1 MTLIS
6 NNPPPHHHLVRHSSA
21 NWIISLF
28 TTWWV
33 THSILGLV
41 LSISSTWSSSQLSS
55 SLYWSNVLFYIW
67 RVCQTSN
74 ENQTIADS
82 ITPTF
87 SIIVIIVNIN
97 IVVIVINNVITTIV
111 FIAVSKCFC
120 HWGFRDVWLEYS
132 RIQRLEPTT
141 KCGASWNRWA
151 FWAIIVFK
159 RINSILIWSIEMKLR
174 NDTTL
179 IWMKCPRSTRWP
191 IQKTWWSKDETVER
205 WKNHVADIF
214 FVYS

>member
-1 MTLIS
+1 MYHHHH
-6 NNPPPHHHLVRHSSA
+6 HHHLYCTDLMSC
-21 NWIISLF
+21 
-28 TTWWV
+28 
-33 THSILGLV
+33 
-41 LSISSTWSSSQLSS
+41 SISGGSARLAMKTRPLLTA
-55 SLYWSNVLFYIW
+55 SLLL
-67 RVCQTSN
+67 
-74 ENQTIADS
+74 
-82 ITPTF
+82 F

-97 IVVIVINNVITTIV
+97 IVVIVINIVITTIV

-120 HWGFRDVWLEYS
+120 HWCFRDVWLKYS

-141 KCGASWNRWA
+141 RCGASWNRWA

-159 RINSILIWSIEMKLR
+159 RINSILIWSIEIQLR